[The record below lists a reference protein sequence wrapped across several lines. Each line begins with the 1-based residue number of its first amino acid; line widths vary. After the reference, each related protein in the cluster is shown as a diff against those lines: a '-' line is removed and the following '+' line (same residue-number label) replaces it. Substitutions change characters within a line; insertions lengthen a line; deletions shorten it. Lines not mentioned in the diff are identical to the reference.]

1 MATLKVNFD
10 RPKAQ
15 MKPLHG
21 VNNSRIDYTGAALPE
36 FVEAG
41 IPFCRLHDTGGA
53 FGGSRFVDIPNVFPN
68 FDADPDDPASYD
80 FAFTDVYLKSL
91 NASGTQIFYRL
102 GVTIENNFR
111 IKAYRIMPPADYNK
125 WAKICEMIV
134 RHYNEGWANGFHF
147 GIQYWEIWNEPEN
160 PPMWQGTMEQFF
172 ELYRTASCHLKKC
185 FPELKIGG
193 YACCGF
199 YALTDPRCANNDFYR
214 SFLTWYDEFL
224 KYIKAPETA
233 CPLDFFSF
241 HRYTDS
247 PDEVAVHA
255 DYAKSKLLAAGLPD
269 TELIFNE
276 WNYMKRGDKHV
287 FVTQRSRIG
296 ASFTAATF
304 CVMQDSVIDKAMFYD
319 AFPSRA
325 YGAFYN
331 FPDFGVS
338 CTGRVFTAYNE
349 LYKLGTQVETAVA
362 GAHLYACAAASAKG
376 KAVLVV
382 NYSAEPQTVDCA
394 FTGATA
400 PTSIKMLSD
409 NATLDESPDAF
420 HNGTLAMP
428 PYSVALLGF

>member
-10 RPKAQ
+10 APKGK

-21 VNNSRIDYTGAALPE
+21 VNNSRIDYTGAPLPE

-53 FGGSRFVDIPNVFPN
+53 FGGSRFVDIPNVFPDFN
-68 FDADPDDPASYD
+68 ADPENPASYD

-111 IKAYRIMPPADYNK
+111 IKAYRIAPPADYNK

-160 PPMWQGTMEQFF
+160 PPMWSGTMEQYF
-172 ELYRTASCHLKKC
+172 ELYRVASCHLKKC
-185 FPELKIGG
+185 FPDLKVGG
-193 YACCGF
+193 YASCGF
-199 YALTDPRCANNDFYR
+199 YALTDPKCANNEFYR
-214 SFLTWYDEFL
+214 SFITWYDEFL
-224 KYIKAPETA
+224 KFITAPETA

-241 HRYTDS
+241 HRYTDW
-247 PDEVAVHA
+247 PEEVAIHA
-255 DYAKSKLLAAGLPD
+255 NYVKRRLLEAGLPD
-269 TELIFNE
+269 VELIFNE
-276 WNYMKRGDKHV
+276 WNYMNRNDKQV
-287 FVTQRSRIG
+287 FVTQRSRVG

-304 CVMQDSVIDKAMFYD
+304 CVMQDSPIDLAMFYD

-331 FPDFGVS
+331 FPSFKVS
-338 CTGRVFTAYNE
+338 CAGRVFTAYNE
-349 LYKLGTQVETAVA
+349 LYKLGIQVEATVE
-362 GAHLYACAAASAKG
+362 GERLYACAASSATG
-376 KAVLVV
+376 KAVLLV
-382 NYSAEPQTVDCA
+382 NYNAAPQTVKCI
-394 FTGATA
+394 FMGANL
-400 PTSIKMLSD
+400 PISVKMLTD
-409 NATLDESPDAF
+409 NATLDEVPDTF
-420 HNGTLAMP
+420 SGNTLSMP
-428 PYSVALLGF
+428 PFSVALFVF